1 MGPKIVA
8 LVMFVALTACQIT
21 GGGSFCAVAKPLRFS
36 PEAITAMSDQEVGDA
51 LAHDRK
57 GQRLCGWNP

>member
-1 MGPKIVA
+1 MGAKIASLIV
-8 LVMFVALTACQIT
+8 LTMLAACQT
-21 GGGSFCAVAKPLRFS
+21 GAGSFCAIAKPMRFS

-57 GQRLCGWNP
+57 GQELCGWNP